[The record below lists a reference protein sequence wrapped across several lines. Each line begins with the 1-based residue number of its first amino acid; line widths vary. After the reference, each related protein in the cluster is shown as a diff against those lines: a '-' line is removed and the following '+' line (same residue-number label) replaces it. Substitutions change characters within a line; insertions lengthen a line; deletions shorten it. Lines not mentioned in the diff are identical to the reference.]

1 MLANIYA
8 SILNWLGN
16 FQIFVFFIK
25 FFMTFEKYP
34 INRECLLMGY
44 KQAISFDWIN
54 FKFSIQWE
62 SKASESILSSGHSI
76 FGPFEKYPINRECF
90 LMGYL
95 LVILSSG
102 HSIFWSCYLLA
113 TLSSGHSIF
122 WSFCLLAI
130 LACTNWCF
138 FAKNRQI

>member
-8 SILNWLGN
+8 SILNLLGN
-16 FQIFVFFIK
+16 FQIFVFSIK

-62 SKASESILSSGHSI
+62 SKASGSILSSGHSI
-76 FGPFEKYPINRECF
+76 FWPF
-90 LMGYL
+90 YL
-95 LVILSSG
+95 LVMLSTG
-102 HSIFWSCYLLA
+102 HSIFWLFYLLVIMSPGN
-113 TLSSGHSIF
+113 SSLRKLVL
-122 WSFCLLAI
+122 FCQ
-130 LACTNWCF
+130 
-138 FAKNRQI
+138 K

>member
-8 SILNWLGN
+8 SILNLLGN
-16 FQIFVFFIK
+16 FQIFVFSIK
-25 FFMTFEKYP
+25 FEKYP

-62 SKASESILSSGHSI
+62 SKTSKSILSSGHAI
-76 FGPFEKYPINRECF
+76 YWP
-90 LMGYL
+90 LYL

-102 HSIFWSCYLLA
+102 HSVSWQF
-113 TLSSGHSIF
+113 
-122 WSFCLLAI
+122 
-130 LACTNWCF
+130 
-138 FAKNRQI
+138 

>member
-8 SILNWLGN
+8 SILNLLGN
-16 FQIFVFFIK
+16 FQIFVFSIK

-34 INRECLLMGY
+34 INRECLLMRY

-62 SKASESILSSGHSI
+62 SKPMN
-76 FGPFEKYPINRECF
+76 PF
-90 LMGYL
+90 YL

>member
-8 SILNWLGN
+8 SILNLLGN
-16 FQIFVFFIK
+16 FQIFVFSIK

-62 SKASESILSSGHSI
+62 SKTSESI
-76 FGPFEKYPINRECF
+76 
-90 LMGYL
+90 
-95 LVILSSG
+95 
-102 HSIFWSCYLLA
+102 
-113 TLSSGHSIF
+113 LSSGHSIF